1 MKTSLI
7 LSVAGVL
14 ALGLTMARA
23 QLGDITTYVIS
34 PATESSV
41 KVRVI
46 GVNDWPVNPIGGYS
60 ASGLRSDGSTYT
72 WYASLT
78 GDGLVEAD
86 EVNVAVAL
94 GYTVTPSSGIIQWA
108 VSYNL
113 GCFYPATSFVQT
125 VYFDGTNNVSE
136 PNPRYSWYTNS
147 FLIPDPVPSIR
158 FYGTISLADG
168 KLTSDITFIG
178 GSPVVTVP
186 DVSRLVNDSSLSAGA
201 KKNLVKTLSAAQE
214 EVTAG
219 DCAKASKQLQTFQNK
234 VRAQVND
241 SVLASTLIDAA
252 QDVINGCH

>member
-46 GVNDWPVNPIGGYS
+46 GVSDYPVNPIGGLS
-60 ASGLRSDGSTYT
+60 ASGPRSDGTTYT
-72 WYASLT
+72 WGAGFA
-78 GDGLVEAD
+78 GDGLVD
-86 EVNVAVAL
+86 VNDVNVGVAM
-94 GYTVTPSSGIIQWA
+94 GYQVTPSFGITQWA
-108 VSYNL
+108 ISYNVE
-113 GCFYPATSFVQT
+113 CPYPVTGFTQNI
-125 VYFDGTNNVSE
+125 YFDGTNNISE
-136 PNPRYSWYTNS
+136 PLTRYSWYTNS
-147 FLIPDPVPSIR
+147 FLLPDPIPSII
-158 FYGTISLADG
+158 FGGTITLNDG
-168 KLTSDITFIG
+168 KLTLDVTFTG
-178 GSPVVTVP
+178 GSPVVTVA
-186 DVSRLVNDSSLSAGA
+186 DVTRLVNDSSLSAGA
-201 KKNLVKTLSAAQE
+201 KKNLLKTLSAAQDD
-214 EVTAG
+214 VTAG
-219 DCAKASKQLQTFQNK
+219 NCAKASKQLETFQNK